1 MKFSLNRS
9 DLLEPLSKVVSVLEK
24 RQTLPI
30 LSHVLVVV
38 NQQGITLTATDQ
50 EVELQTQIGFDGG
63 SLNIEAEGGCALPGR
78 KLLEICKHL
87 PTDARLDF
95 RRRDKHVVLSSGA
108 FESQF
113 STLPA
118 EDFPNI
124 DGQGQA
130 IQSFRIETQPFR
142 QMLAKTVFA
151 MAQQDVRYFFNGMLF
166 ELSEGAV
173 RLVATNGQRLAVV
186 SRQVQHEG
194 ALQGRPIVPRKGVL
208 ELVKLLD
215 EVDTEVTLSFTQNC
229 LLVEMTG
236 CRFLSK
242 LIDGE
247 YPDYEKAIPTG
258 SDKHFSCDR
267 QAFREALI
275 RTAVMS
281 NEVYKNVK
289 LSLETGRLSLFT
301 NNPLQEQAEET
312 LAVMYEGDDLEIGFN
327 VHFLIEALNAVGSDV
342 VQVALSGQTS
352 PCLITDP
359 EEEQAQFVI
368 SPMVI

>member
-30 LSHVLVVV
+30 LSHVLVAV
-38 NQQGITLTATDQ
+38 NQHGITLTATDQ
-50 EVELQTQIGFDGG
+50 EVELQTQIGLGDD
-63 SLNIEAEGGCALPGR
+63 SLNVEVEGLCALPGR

-87 PTDARLDF
+87 PVDARLNF
-95 RRRDKHVVLSSGA
+95 RQRDKHVVLSSGA

-166 ELSEGAV
+166 ELNEGTV

-186 SRQVQHEG
+186 TRQVQHDG
-194 ALQGRPIVPRKGVL
+194 GLQGRPIVPRKGVL

-215 EVDTEVTLSFTQNC
+215 EVDTEVTLSFTENC

-289 LSLETGRLSLFT
+289 LSLVAGRLSLFT

-312 LAVMYEGDDLEIGFN
+312 LAVVYEGEDLEIGFN
-327 VHFLIEALNAVGSDV
+327 VHFLIEALNAVGSEV

>member
-30 LSHVLVVV
+30 LSHVLVAV
-38 NQQGITLTATDQ
+38 NQHGITLTATDQ
-50 EVELQTQIGFDGG
+50 EVELQTQIGLGG
-63 SLNIEAEGGCALPGR
+63 DSLNVEVEGLCALPGR

-87 PTDARLDF
+87 PVDARLIF
-95 RRRDKHVVLSSGA
+95 RQRDKHVVLSSGA

-166 ELSEGAV
+166 ELNEGTV

-186 SRQVQHEG
+186 TRQVQHDG
-194 ALQGRPIVPRKGVL
+194 GLQGRPIVPRKGVL

-215 EVDTEVTLSFTQNC
+215 EVDTEVTLSFTENC

-289 LSLETGRLSLFT
+289 LSLVAGRLSLFT

-312 LAVMYEGDDLEIGFN
+312 LAVVYEGEDLEIGFN
-327 VHFLIEALNAVGSDV
+327 VHFLIEALNAVGSEV

>member
-50 EVELQTQIGFDGG
+50 EVELQTQIGFGG
-63 SLNIEAEGGCALPGR
+63 DSLNIETEGHCALPGR

-87 PTDARLDF
+87 PADARLDF
-95 RRRDKHVVLSSGA
+95 KRRDKHVVLSSGA

-142 QMLAKTVFA
+142 QMLSKTVFA

-166 ELSEGAV
+166 ELSDGAV

-186 SRQVQHEG
+186 TRPVQHDG
-194 ALQGRPIVPRKGVL
+194 VLQGRPIVPRKGVL

-215 EVDTEVTLSFTQNC
+215 EVDTDVTLSFTENC

-258 SDKHFSCDR
+258 SDKYFSCDR
-267 QAFREALI
+267 QAFREALV

-289 LSLETGRLSLFT
+289 LSLVSGRLSLFT

-312 LAVMYEGDDLEIGFN
+312 LAVTYEGDDLEIGFN
-327 VHFLIEALNAVGSDV
+327 VHFLIEALNAVESDV

-359 EEEQAQFVI
+359 EEDHAQFVI

>member
-1 MKFSLNRS
+1 MEFSLNRL

-38 NQQGITLTATDQ
+38 NQHGITLTATDQ
-50 EVELQTQIGFDGG
+50 EVELQARIGVEGG
-63 SLNIEAEGGCALPGR
+63 SVAVEAEGSCALPGR

-87 PTDARLDF
+87 PVDARLVFKRSDQY
-95 RRRDKHVVLSSGA
+95 VVLSSGA

-118 EDFPNI
+118 EDFPTI

-130 IQSFRIETQPFR
+130 IQSFRIETQTFR

-166 ELSEGAV
+166 ELGQGAM

-186 SRQVQHEG
+186 TKQVEHEG
-194 ALQGRPIVPRKGVL
+194 VLQGRPIVPRKGVL
-208 ELVKLLD
+208 ELVKLLG
-215 EVDTEVTLSFTQNC
+215 EVDTEVTLSFTENC

-236 CRFLSK
+236 CRFISK

-247 YPDYEKAIPTG
+247 YPDYEKAIPTE

-289 LSLETGRLSLFT
+289 LSLAPGRLSLFT

-312 LAVMYEGDDLEIGFN
+312 LAVIYEGEGLEIGFN

-342 VQVALSGQTS
+342 VQVALSGQTN
-352 PCLITDP
+352 PCLITDL
-359 EEEQAQFVI
+359 EEDQAKFVI

>member
-9 DLLEPLSKVVSVLEK
+9 DLLEPLLKVVSVLEK

-30 LSHVLVVV
+30 LSHVLVAV
-38 NQQGITLTATDQ
+38 NQQGVTLTATDQ
-50 EVELQTQIGFDGG
+50 EVELQTQIRVDGV
-63 SLNIEAEGGCALPGR
+63 SLNIETEGRCALPGR

-87 PTDARLDF
+87 PVDARLDF
-95 RRRDKHVVLSSGA
+95 RRSDQHVVLRSGA

-124 DGQGQA
+124 DGLGQP
-130 IQSFRIETQPFR
+130 IQTFRIETQPFR
-142 QMLAKTVFA
+142 QMLAKTSFA

-166 ELSEGAV
+166 ELSQGLL

-186 SRQVQHEG
+186 SRPVQHDGE
-194 ALQGRPIVPRKGVL
+194 LQGRPIVPRKGVL

-215 EVDTEVTLSFTQNC
+215 EVDTEVTLSFTENC

-247 YPDYEKAIPTG
+247 YPDYDKAIPAG

-267 QAFREALI
+267 QVFREALI
-275 RTAVMS
+275 RTAIMS

-289 LSLETGRLSLFT
+289 LSLVPDRLSLFT

-312 LAVMYEGDDLEIGFN
+312 LAVRYDGEDLEIGFN
-327 VHFLIEALNAVGSDV
+327 VDFLIEALNAVGSEV
-342 VQVALSGQTS
+342 VQVALSEQTS

-359 EEEQAQFVI
+359 EDDHAQFVI
-368 SPMVI
+368 SPMII